1 MTRKY
6 LLYNSLLFVLLLN
19 CVSTVDAQQ
28 KIHADLICNKT
39 QWFVDAKFGI
49 FIHLGMYSL
58 NGVDKSWSFDNKK

>member
-1 MTRKY
+1 
-6 LLYNSLLFVLLLN
+6 
-19 CVSTVDAQQ
+19 VDAQQ